1 MKNLVELVKL
11 VRVEESKYTG
21 VHAYFEMKCEV
32 NDQWI
37 DWEGDYISV
46 DASPVYNDLDGIYP
60 EDIAEGKRINMEIL
74 RDLTGM
80 DSGYIKT
87 ALKVMEDAWLNK
99 FDVISKATGYK
110 ITSMEI
116 DLEGGEF

>member
-1 MKNLVELVKL
+1 
-11 VRVEESKYTG
+11 
-21 VHAYFEMKCEV
+21 
-32 NDQWI
+32 
-37 DWEGDYISV
+37 
-46 DASPVYNDLDGIYP
+46 
-60 EDIAEGKRINMEIL
+60 MEIL

-116 DLEGGEF
+116 DLEGGEC

>member
-1 MKNLVELVKL
+1 MKNLVELIEKVGFEYDSNGKYIYFILKSKIDEEWIEWASDSIDSKVFPLFRNYNGL
-11 VRVEESKYTG
+11 VE
-21 VHAYFEMKCEV
+21 
-32 NDQWI
+32 
-37 DWEGDYISV
+37 
-46 DASPVYNDLDGIYP
+46 P
-60 EDIAEGKRINMEIL
+60 EDIQEGRDINMEIL

-116 DLEGGEF
+116 DLKGGEC